1 MPTSLPGP
9 GPLTGRW
16 LRLEPLAE
24 GDLEELYPIL
34 AHPEVYRHGYV
45 MHRRPG
51 SLDDARELAASRF
64 LAGQGEADGKGG
76 GRSAYA
82 VRLIADTDLGVS
94 GTLVGTT
101 SLMQADIY
109 NESIHLG
116 STLYGP
122 RWWATAVNPEA
133 KLLLLSHC
141 FEDCGYGRVKIQTDV
156 LNVRSAAAIAK
167 LGATKEGV
175 LRRDTRREDGTF
187 RDTVVFSIL
196 SPEWPQIKELLLA
209 RLSSETG
216 AEPGHS
222 DLAGP

>member
-1 MPTSLPGP
+1 M
-9 GPLTGRW
+9 
-16 LRLEPLAE
+16 EPLAE
-24 GDLEELYPIL
+24 GDLDEFYPIL
-34 AHPEVYRHGYV
+34 ADPEVYRHGYV
-45 MHRRPG
+45 MHRRPS
-51 SLDDARELAASRF
+51 SLDDARELAVSRF

-76 GRSAYA
+76 GRNAYSI
-82 VRLIADTDLGVS
+82 RLIADSELGVS

-101 SLMQADIY
+101 SLMQADLY

-141 FEDCGYGRVKIQTDV
+141 FEECGYGRVKIQTDA
-156 LNVRSAAAIAK
+156 LNLRSARGIAK

-175 LRRDTRREDGTF
+175 LRRDTRRENGSF

-196 SPEWPQIKELLLA
+196 GPEWPQIKPRLLA
-209 RLSSETG
+209 RLSGNTG
-216 AEPGHS
+216 VGSGRS
-222 DLAGP
+222 DLAWP